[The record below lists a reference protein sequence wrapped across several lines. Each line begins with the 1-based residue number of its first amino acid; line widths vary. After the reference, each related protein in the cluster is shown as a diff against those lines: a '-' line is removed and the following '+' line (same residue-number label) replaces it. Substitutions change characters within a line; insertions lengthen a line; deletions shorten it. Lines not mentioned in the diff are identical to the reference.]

1 MNTQMV
7 DAALRRLVELNE
19 QLRALTA
26 GGYHQDFS
34 ERLACIER
42 DIAFAQDA
50 LNRARAG
57 APPAPADYDP
67 QARPHLYP
75 LPSSL
80 SGVVLRPNSGRKL
93 ADWEM
98 VREMRRQFNE
108 DGLSVIAL
116 KRDSRYNHLS
126 ESAIRDIINN
136 RTWYDDTY
144 VRRPVKRGRYPG

>member
-1 MNTQMV
+1 MNKQ
-7 DAALRRLVELNE
+7 AALRRLVELNE

-26 GGYHQDFS
+26 GGSRQDFS
-34 ERLACIER
+34 ERLARIER

-57 APPAPADYDP
+57 APPAPGTYDP

-75 LPSSL
+75 RSSPSTLVS
-80 SGVVLRPNSGRKL
+80 PNAGRKL
-93 ADWEM
+93 ADWDM

-108 DGLSVIAL
+108 DGLSVVAL

-136 RTWYDDTY
+136 RTWHDDTY